1 MKKEYYKK
9 LIDKYF
15 DDALTQSE
23 LKELIEWIKGD
34 LNLAQWFEEGL
45 NNSDNTI
52 DAALCDKMFSKI
64 RSEVFTESLVSE
76 TEAKPLPLKKKWN
89 WMQWAAVLL
98 LPISLGLFASAI
110 YL

>member
-1 MKKEYYKK
+1 MKKEYYKT

-15 DDALTQSE
+15 DNTLTQSE
-23 LKELIEWIKGD
+23 LKILIEWIKDD

-64 RSEVFTESLVSE
+64 RRDRKSVV
-76 TEAKPLPLKKKWN
+76 
-89 WMQWAAVLL
+89 
-98 LPISLGLFASAI
+98 
-110 YL
+110 